1 MNLDRFLAERG
12 SAWQELAGLISAARR
27 KPERLEPDRIRALGN
42 LYRAASADLA
52 LARRKWPGDQVVTR
66 LETLVGSARHLVY
79 DSPVRSQSV
88 VDFVAR
94 GYWQRV
100 LERPLPL
107 VLATILLLG
116 SGTLSAL
123 WARGDPAGAATVSP
137 ESARGV
143 TQEREE
149 GAALGLSVEEKA
161 AFSSFIFTNNIRV
174 SFLALATGILL
185 GLGTA
190 LVLLYNGFVLGA
202 IAGLAIGAGNAAPFF
217 ELTTGHGVLEL
228 SCIIVTAAAGLRL
241 GWSIVEPG
249 VARRIDS
256 LVAES
261 RRATEIVLGTIPW
274 LVLAGLVEGFVT
286 PSGLGL
292 PAMVTVGLA
301 LGLCYWALV
310 LWRGRQSP
318 AGHGYYSP

>member
-1 MNLDRFLAERG
+1 MNLDRFINDRG
-12 SAWQELAGLISAARR
+12 STWKELAALVSGARR
-27 KPERLEPDRIRALGN
+27 KPERLGPSRIRALGN

-52 LARRKWPGDQVVTR
+52 IARQQWPGDPVVTR

-79 DSPVRSQSV
+79 DSPARSQSL
-88 VDFVAR
+88 VDFIVR
-94 GYWQRV
+94 GYWRRV

-107 VLATILLLG
+107 VIAAILLLG

-123 WARGDPAGAATVSP
+123 WARSDPAGAATVSP
-137 ESARGV
+137 ESARAV
-143 TQEREE
+143 TQERRE
-149 GAALGLSVEEKA
+149 GESLGLSVEEKA

-174 SFLALATGILL
+174 SFLALAGGILL
-185 GLGTA
+185 GIGTA
-190 LVLLYNGFVLGA
+190 VVLLYNGFVLGA
-202 IAGLAIGAGNAAPFF
+202 IAGLVIGAGNAAPLF

-249 VARRIDS
+249 TAKRIDS

-261 RRATEIVLGTIPW
+261 RCATEMVLGTMPW
-274 LVLAGLVEGFVT
+274 LVIAGLVEGFVT

-301 LGLCYWALV
+301 LGVCYWGLV
-310 LWRGRQSP
+310 LWRGRLDRRPSYKFSQ
-318 AGHGYYSP
+318 